1 MKSND
6 DCVTK
11 LPFGKYDM
19 TDSLRESEA
28 RAVLKSLESSY
39 CPAPIKEA
47 RGLQDEILN
56 ERFRGQ
62 PYAIADVGCG
72 TGYHGSIFAPAC
84 RLYHGF
90 EISAH
95 IGNIAQERW
104 CEEGLNNAELF
115 LGDVAQAKLSDNFY
129 DLVFCLYF
137 TPGNFRE
144 PSTDL
149 SVYTDA
155 YLDQNPSFIA
165 IFSNFYRAL
174 KLGGLMFL
182 TIYKDVPEAEEA
194 QIDFYEHTDQHVVT
208 PRGGRFVATAE
219 SFWSARWT
227 EASLLSNLKACGIA
241 EPDVMFH
248 DLNHIAW
255 LVEIS
260 K

>member
-1 MKSND
+1 MSN
-6 DCVTK
+6 
-11 LPFGKYDM
+11 
-19 TDSLRESEA
+19 SLRESEA
-28 RAVLKSLESSY
+28 RVTLKALESSY
-39 CPAPIKEA
+39 CPTPIKEA
-47 RGLQDEILN
+47 RERQDEILV

-62 PYAIADVGCG
+62 VYAIADVGCG

-90 EISAH
+90 EISTH
-95 IGNIAQERW
+95 IGRITQERW
-104 CEEGLNNAELF
+104 RKEGLDNAELF
-115 LGDVAQAKLSDNFY
+115 LGDAAQAKTPNNFY
-129 DLVFCLYF
+129 DLVWCLYF

-144 PSTDL
+144 PSRDL
-149 SVYTDA
+149 SLYTDA

-165 IFSNFYRAL
+165 IFSNFYRSL
-174 KLGGLMFL
+174 KPDGLMFL

-194 QIDFYEHTDQHVVT
+194 QIDFYEHTDQRVVT

-219 SFWSARWT
+219 NFWSARWT
-227 EASLLSNLKACGIA
+227 EKSLLSNLKECGIA
-241 EPDVMFH
+241 ESDVMFR